1 MRRIMMTAALLSL
14 PLAAACSDGD
24 DAGSEDRAGDVAPDT
39 TGAADP
45 DDRTSLWAEVDGVR
59 VEVADCFV
67 VDMEGSR
74 RYQTTVEVRNDSSE
88 THDVAVTI
96 VADLGRGGT
105 SDAFEVAAGATDA
118 WAVTAD
124 EATDDPVGDA
134 VCTDFITEVELV
146 LDGVA
151 G

>member
-24 DAGSEDRAGDVAPDT
+24 DARPDDRADDATQNT
-39 TGAADP
+39 TGAAET
-45 DDRTSLWAEVDGVR
+45 DDRTLLWVEVDGVR
-59 VEVADCFV
+59 AEVADCFV
-67 VDMEGSR
+67 VDVQGSH

-88 THDVAVTI
+88 RHEVVVTI

-105 SDAFEVAAGATDA
+105 SDAFEVAAGAADA

-134 VCTDFITEVELV
+134 VCTDFITEVDLV
-146 LDGVA
+146 LDGGA